1 MTAGSTAPG
10 AFLRA
15 DAVVEVDDDAVEP
28 ALIEQLQPQTNV
40 IGKSLRAASDD
51 DRDDEQVDLIDQPV
65 LERGAARPGPPTLMS
80 RSAAFM

>member
-1 MTAGSTAPG
+1 M
-10 AFLRA
+10 
-15 DAVVEVDDDAVEP
+15 EVDDAAVEP

-65 LERGAARPGPPTLMS
+65 LERARGETGPPTLMS
-80 RSAAFM
+80 RSAAAFM